1 MDVTDVFAIFCI
13 ISVFFLNLFF
23 HDFVILFG
31 LSLPIMQTSDE
42 VDFPKSDSD
51 KYLEETAIHHSP
63 QTSMD
68 SGM

>member
-1 MDVTDVFAIFCI
+1 
-13 ISVFFLNLFF
+13 
-23 HDFVILFG
+23 
-31 LSLPIMQTSDE
+31 MQTSDE